1 MKTDGWMPAYRVLV
15 IYLQLNHGSLESCLK
30 KGIIDV
36 GVYVHNIGLLFYVNN
51 KNT

>member
-1 MKTDGWMPAYRVLV
+1 MGHLNLV
-15 IYLQLNHGSLESCLK
+15 LK
-30 KGIIDV
+30 KGIIYV